1 MKTAERREGTAKGK
15 VQTAE
20 RREKTP
26 EEREKTEERRHQ
38 RAYIFKSLIIS
49 HNENVKIWKNETY
62 EKKGKYLV
70 RFRIQ
75 QFGKMENLDQLVK
88 DCELKYIENFEFKI

>member
-26 EEREKTEERRHQ
+26 AEREKTEERRHQ
-38 RAYIFKSLIIS
+38 RVYIFKI
-49 HNENVKIWKNETY
+49 
-62 EKKGKYLV
+62 
-70 RFRIQ
+70 
-75 QFGKMENLDQLVK
+75 
-88 DCELKYIENFEFKI
+88 

>member
-38 RAYIFKSLIIS
+38 RVYIFKIS
-49 HNENVKIWKNETY
+49 YSRIVKTSNFSRISR
-62 EKKGKYLV
+62 KK
-70 RFRIQ
+70 
-75 QFGKMENLDQLVK
+75 
-88 DCELKYIENFEFKI
+88 

>member
-49 HNENVKIWKNETY
+49 HNENVKFLENEIY
-62 EKKGKYLV
+62 EINK
-70 RFRIQ
+70 
-75 QFGKMENLDQLVK
+75 
-88 DCELKYIENFEFKI
+88 

>member
-26 EEREKTEERRHQ
+26 EEREDRREETPESIYFQ
-38 RAYIFKSLIIS
+38 NLIFS
-49 HNENVKIWKNETY
+49 HNEK
-62 EKKGKYLV
+62 
-70 RFRIQ
+70 R
-75 QFGKMENLDQLVK
+75 
-88 DCELKYIENFEFKI
+88 

>member
-38 RAYIFKSLIIS
+38 RAYIFKNLIIS
-49 HNENVKIWKNETY
+49 HSHITKTSNFWRMKLTKKKVNIWSDSEFSNSERWKIWTNW
-62 EKKGKYLV
+62 
-70 RFRIQ
+70 
-75 QFGKMENLDQLVK
+75 
-88 DCELKYIENFEFKI
+88 

>member
-26 EEREKTEERRHQ
+26 EEREKAEERRHQ
-38 RAYIFKSLIIS
+38 RAYIFTNLIIS
-49 HNENVKIWKNETY
+49 HNENVKFLENEIY
-62 EKKGKYLV
+62 EKK
-70 RFRIQ
+70 
-75 QFGKMENLDQLVK
+75 
-88 DCELKYIENFEFKI
+88 

>member
-38 RAYIFKSLIIS
+38 RAYIFKSLMIIS
-49 HNENVKIWKNETY
+49 HNENVKFLENEAY
-62 EKKGKYLV
+62 EKKGRV
-70 RFRIQ
+70 TWNQ
-75 QFGKMENLDQLVK
+75 
-88 DCELKYIENFEFKI
+88 

>member
-38 RAYIFKSLIIS
+38 RAYIFKNLIIS
-49 HNENVKIWKNETY
+49 HNENVKFLENETY
-62 EKKGKYLV
+62 EKKK
-70 RFRIQ
+70 
-75 QFGKMENLDQLVK
+75 
-88 DCELKYIENFEFKI
+88 

>member
-15 VQTAE
+15 VQKAE

-38 RAYIFKSLIIS
+38 RAHIFKI
-49 HNENVKIWKNETY
+49 
-62 EKKGKYLV
+62 
-70 RFRIQ
+70 
-75 QFGKMENLDQLVK
+75 
-88 DCELKYIENFEFKI
+88 

>member
-49 HNENVKIWKNETY
+49 HNENVKFLENITENKINIWSDSEFSNSERK
-62 EKKGKYLV
+62 
-70 RFRIQ
+70 RIWT
-75 QFGKMENLDQLVK
+75 NW
-88 DCELKYIENFEFKI
+88 